1 MMLGYAYGF
10 TVDSDKRRWNS
21 TQWIFNGYSM
31 DIGSDGKILL
41 KEFPVSMG
49 CATSRAVFHQ

>member
-1 MMLGYAYGF
+1 
-10 TVDSDKRRWNS
+10 
-21 TQWIFNGYSM
+21 M